1 MTPKLR
7 PVKTPRRRWLA
18 AWLVLVMLFAQLAT
32 AAYAC
37 PRGLAEAPVAM
48 PACHGAHPEVD
59 QPQLCKAH
67 CEQGSQSFSPVV
79 SPDLSTVPMLLAV
92 LDWTRAAPTTAM
104 QAWPAALH
112 AGAPPPGSPPIYIAL
127 QVLRN

>member
-1 MTPKLR
+1 MPPKLR
-7 PVKTPRRRWLA
+7 PVKTPRPRWLA

-37 PRGLAEAPVAM
+37 PRGLAEEPMAM
-48 PACHGAHPEVD
+48 PACHGAHADVD

-67 CEQGSQSFSPVV
+67 CEQGSQSVSPVV

-92 LDWTRAAPTTAM
+92 LDWTPAAPIAL

>member
-1 MTPKLR
+1 
-7 PVKTPRRRWLA
+7 
-18 AWLVLVMLFAQLAT
+18 MLFAQLAT

-37 PRGLAEAPVAM
+37 PRGLADEPMAM
-48 PACHGAHPEVD
+48 PACHGAHPDVD
-59 QPQLCKAH
+59 QPPLCKAH

-79 SPDLSTVPMLLAV
+79 SPDLSAQPMLLAV
-92 LDWTRAAPTTAM
+92 LDWTPDAPSAL

-112 AGAPPPGSPPIYIAL
+112 AGAPPPGNPPLYIAL

>member
-1 MTPKLR
+1 
-7 PVKTPRRRWLA
+7 
-18 AWLVLVMLFAQLAT
+18 
-32 AAYAC
+32 
-37 PRGLAEAPVAM
+37 M
-48 PACHGAHPEVD
+48 PACHGTHAEVD

-67 CEQGSQSFSPVV
+67 CEQGSQTYSPVV
-79 SPDLSTVPMLLAV
+79 SPDLSMVPLLLAV
-92 LDWTRAAPTTAM
+92 LDWTPAAPTAL